1 MYIPYF
7 IFEINYLDKMSELNN
22 FNEIFEIC
30 EFQGGHPITA
40 TKYLTPLKELL
51 KSEQVPAT
59 ITKQDITVLV
69 QIQKELENEKEK
81 EQEEDEGKLAEPT
94 LEEESRIAAEAARKE
109 NQEEEKEE
117 EEAAQSGGT
126 TPLHAIVNSVD
137 LDISGEELKVVESMI
152 DTLFEWGAGWMILD
166 ENNETPGCI
175 ALRRGLPKEIYE
187 KFVSAGVRAEVFLSR
202 MLEDS
207 DEEDDQE
214 EEEEKEETVEL
225 GDEKKGDTAADQKA
239 YLSSELEY
247 TQHNLITRG
256 ENDGV
261 MMDWEDPIM
270 KRSAGLITNDSE
282 KDGSGPVVLNVGFG
296 MGIIDSYIQEL
307 KPKRHY
313 ICEAHPQ
320 VLAKMKA
327 DGWYEKPGVYI
338 LEGPWKKTLPK
349 VLEEVCGEEQVYFDG
364 LYYDTFS
371 EHYKDLVEFYDYAVG
386 MMKHT
391 GTFSFFNGL
400 GADRQI
406 CYDVYKQVV
415 DIDLQNYGLEVKY
428 EEVEIDPKKETWDG
442 IKKQYWALR
451 RYSLPVIK
459 FMS

>member
-1 MYIPYF
+1 
-7 IFEINYLDKMSELNN
+7 MSESNS
-22 FNEIFEIC
+22 FNKIFEIC
-30 EFQGGHPITA
+30 EFNFGDPITEE
-40 TKYLTPLKELL
+40 KYLEPLKAILR
-51 KSEQVPAT
+51 SEEVPAT
-59 ITKQDITVLV
+59 ITKQDIVVLNK
-69 QIQKELENEKEK
+69 IQQELQNETEKKETEN
-81 EQEEDEGKLAEPT
+81 EGKLVEPT
-94 LEEESRIAAEAARKE
+94 LEEEAAAEE
-109 NQEEEKEE
+109 NE
-117 EEAAQSGGT
+117 EEAGPTGGT
-126 TPLHAIVNSVD
+126 TPLHAIVKSVD
-137 LDISGEELKVVESMI
+137 TNISGQELEVVEKMI

-166 ENNETPGCI
+166 ENEETPGCV
-175 ALRRGLPKEIYE
+175 ALRRGLPVEIYN

-207 DEEDDQE
+207 EDEDEGHTEEQEKE
-214 EEEEKEETVEL
+214 EEQEQESEETNVANEKEET
-225 GDEKKGDTAADQKA
+225 GDTAADQNA
-239 YLSSELEY
+239 YLKSNLEY
-247 TQHNLITRG
+247 TEHNLITRG
-256 ENDGV
+256 QNDGV

-270 KRSAGLITNDSE
+270 KRSAELIT
-282 KDGSGPVVLNVGFG
+282 KDTEENGSGPVVVNVGFG
-296 MGIIDSYIQEL
+296 MGIIDTYIQVL

-327 DGWYEKPGVYI
+327 DGWYEKPGVFV
-338 LEGPWKKTLPK
+338 LEGPWKETLPK

-371 EHYKDLVEFYDYAVG
+371 EHYKDLTEFYDFVVG
-386 MMKHT
+386 MMKPT

-428 EEVEIDPKKETWDG
+428 EEVDIDPKEETWEG
-442 IKKQYWALR
+442 IKKQYWALKK
-451 RYSLPVIK
+451 YSLPVIK